1 MNMSVQM
8 TITKEELA
16 KALELKLAQQ
26 GMKGNVTLSEDA
38 PEITS
43 FTFEAIKV
51 KRGGGRKKQDTE
63 VSKDTAQENSWA

>member
-1 MNMSVQM
+1 M
-8 TITKEELA
+8 TITRGELS

-63 VSKDTAQENSWA
+63 VSKDTAQENPWA